1 MLPQLVVKV
10 NINSVS
16 RVDTMCPLYDE
27 MEMALYLHGLP
38 SQIPWRQSD
47 REKNIREIP
56 TEGAFY
62 KIPDQNF
69 LKLSGTLKK
78 KKKEE
83 SLKICQNQ
91 EKPRETLQLNIMW
104 CPRWDPAKE
113 KGQ

>member
-1 MLPQLVVKV
+1 MVKV

-78 KKKEE
+78 KKKKGGKSENLSE
-83 SLKICQNQ
+83 
-91 EKPRETLQLNIMW
+91 PREGSGNIT
-104 CPRWDPAKE
+104 AKYNVVS
-113 KGQ
+113 